1 MKKDI
6 CSILLLFLINSA
18 VFGQIPDW
26 TVKENN
32 FQYTMSFVGFLNSD
46 GKTLISS
53 NDKVAAF
60 VDGECRG
67 VTNLIYVASKNQ
79 YYAYLTV
86 FSNAND
92 EILSF
97 KIYDSEKN
105 VVKSVAKTI
114 HFAINENYG
123 DLFQAYS
130 FASPALSSKA
140 EIINVNFDKVVRNDF
155 AISGS
160 EITIFLNKDQNI
172 SSLNSIFDI
181 STGANI
187 YVGTEKLI
195 SGANALDFTKP
206 IEFQVVSQDQ
216 TVVKQWKIVVKNALA
231 NALYYK
237 KEAVC
242 YEGGVIKIVF
252 PVEKETVVLAKDG
265 VVVTT
270 QIITNGQTIFSN
282 LNVGTYKISVGGN
295 FKEII
300 INLKK

>member
-6 CSILLLFLINSA
+6 YRILLLFLINSA
-18 VFGQIPDW
+18 VFGQLPNW
-26 TVKENN
+26 TVNEND

-46 GKTLISS
+46 GKTLISAD
-53 NDKVAAF
+53 DKVAAF
-60 VDGECRG
+60 VNGECRG
-67 VTNLIYVASKNQ
+67 VANLIYVESRNQ

-86 FSNAND
+86 FSNANN
-92 EILSF
+92 ETLSF

-105 VVKSVAKTI
+105 SVKSVAKTI
-114 HFAINENYG
+114 NFAINEHYG

-140 EIINVNFDKVVRNDF
+140 EITNVSFQNVIRNDF

-172 SSLNSIFDI
+172 TSLNSIFDLSI
-181 STGANI
+181 GASI
-187 YVGTEKLI
+187 YIGTEKQI
-195 SGANALDFTKP
+195 SGVNALDYTNP
-206 IEFQVVSQDQ
+206 IDFQVVSQDQ
-216 TVVKQWKIVVKNALA
+216 TVVKQWKIIVKKALA
-231 NALYYK
+231 NAIYYK

-242 YEGGVIKIVF
+242 YEGGVLKIEF
-252 PVEKETVVLAKDG
+252 PIENEMVVLTKEG
-265 VVVTT
+265 LIIST
-270 QIITNGQTIFSN
+270 QLIANGQTIFSN
-282 LNVGTYKISVGGN
+282 LNAGTYKISVGGN

>member
-6 CSILLLFLINSA
+6 YRILLLFLINSA
-18 VFGQIPDW
+18 VFGQLPNW
-26 TVKENN
+26 TVNEND

-46 GKTLISS
+46 GKTLISAD
-53 NDKVAAF
+53 DKVAAF
-60 VDGECRG
+60 VNGECRG
-67 VTNLIYVASKNQ
+67 VANLIYVESRNQ

-86 FSNAND
+86 FSNANN
-92 EILSF
+92 EALSF

-105 VVKSVAKTI
+105 SVKSVAKTI
-114 HFAINENYG
+114 NFAINEHYG

-140 EIINVNFDKVVRNDF
+140 EITNVSFQNVIRNDF

-172 SSLNSIFDI
+172 TSLNSIFDLSI
-181 STGANI
+181 GASI
-187 YVGTEKLI
+187 YIGTEKQI
-195 SGANALDFTKP
+195 SGVNALDYTNP
-206 IEFQVVSQDQ
+206 IDFQVVSQDQ
-216 TVVKQWKIVVKNALA
+216 TVVKQWKIIVKKALA
-231 NALYYK
+231 NAIYYK

-242 YEGGVIKIVF
+242 YEGGVLKIEF
-252 PVEKETVVLAKDG
+252 PIENEMVVLTKEG
-265 VVVTT
+265 LIIST
-270 QIITNGQTIFSN
+270 QLIANGQTIFSN
-282 LNVGTYKISVGGN
+282 LNAGTYKISVGGN

>member
-6 CSILLLFLINSA
+6 YRILLLFLINSA
-18 VFGQIPDW
+18 VFGQLPNW
-26 TVKENN
+26 TVNEND

-46 GKTLISS
+46 GKTLISAD
-53 NDKVAAF
+53 DKVAAF
-60 VDGECRG
+60 VNGECRG
-67 VTNLIYVASKNQ
+67 VANLIYVESRNQ

-86 FSNAND
+86 FSNANN
-92 EILSF
+92 EALSF

-105 VVKSVAKTI
+105 SVKSVAKTI
-114 HFAINENYG
+114 NFAINEHYG

-140 EIINVNFDKVVRNDF
+140 EITNVSFQNVIRNDF

-172 SSLNSIFDI
+172 TSLNSIFDLSI
-181 STGANI
+181 GASI
-187 YVGTEKLI
+187 YIGTEKQI
-195 SGANALDFTKP
+195 SGVNALDYTNP
-206 IEFQVVSQDQ
+206 IDFQVVSQDQ
-216 TVVKQWKIVVKNALA
+216 TVVKQWKIIVKKALA
-231 NALYYK
+231 NAIYYK

-242 YEGGVIKIVF
+242 YEGGVLKIEF
-252 PVEKETVVLAKDG
+252 PIENEMVVLTKDG
-265 VVVTT
+265 VTVST
-270 QIITNGQTIFSN
+270 QIITSGQAVFSN
-282 LNVGTYKISVGGN
+282 LNAGIYKISVGGN